1 MLVYCAT
8 YSILGSVSLALRK
21 NYHPVPVM
29 SLMVYPDAI
38 RCLFTAELQRTDDG
52 QYVIPVPENELALGT
67 LDPQETYQVS
77 VAHVDAVT
85 DRPAAPV
92 EVGDERTVEI
102 ETIGEQ
108 GDGIARVER
117 GFVIIVPETEVGERV
132 RVEITDV
139 KQSVAFATVLE
150 RISFY
155 E

>member
-1 MLVYCAT
+1 
-8 YSILGSVSLALRK
+8 
-21 NYHPVPVM
+21 
-29 SLMVYPDAI
+29 MVYPDDI
-38 RCLFTAELQRTDDG
+38 RCLFSAELRHTDDG
-52 QYVIPVPENELALGT
+52 AYVIDVPDRELSMGT
-67 LDPQETYQVS
+67 LDPHERYQV
-77 VAHVDAVT
+77 ALMPLTGDA

-117 GFVIIVPETEVGERV
+117 GFVIIVPDTDVGERV

-139 KQSVAFATVLE
+139 KQSVAFATVVE
-150 RISFY
+150 RISYY